1 MNKAA
6 PSLSR
11 IIVMVVFALS
21 CFGLLLFLWLSFGGP
36 VPLKPKG
43 YQVRMDFPEA
53 TTLATE
59 ADVRVAGVPVGKV
72 RKVEVGD
79 GTNRTVATVE
89 LERRYAPLRSDAR
102 ATLRQK
108 TLLGETYV
116 ELTPGRSEK
125 MIPEGGKLA
134 EWSAALANLAAV
146 ADDER
151 VRVAVGDPNLSAA
164 KVAGLFVSILAG
176 KLSGDAENFVR
187 VLAEN
192 GRLDVLG
199 QIREQYEA
207 LKNEREGVVE
217 AEVVSAFEMDKAQ
230 VADLVARLEKKTGRK
245 VKARVSVDRDLIGG
259 VKVVLGDKVIDGS
272 ARAQLGALEAA
283 LKA

>member
-1 MNKAA
+1 MAEPSTIARPYAEAA
-6 PSLSR
+6 
-11 IIVMVVFALS
+11 F
-21 CFGLLLFLWLSFGGP
+21 
-36 VPLKPKG
+36 K
-43 YQVRMDFPEA
+43 
-53 TTLATE
+53 LADE
-59 ADVRVAGVPVGKV
+59 
-72 RKVEVGD
+72 
-79 GTNRTVATVE
+79 
-89 LERRYAPLRSDAR
+89 S
-102 ATLRQK
+102 
-108 TLLGETYV
+108 
-116 ELTPGRSEK
+116 
-125 MIPEGGKLA
+125 GKLA

-146 ADDER
+146 AADER
-151 VRVAVGDPNLSAA
+151 LRAAVGDPNLSAA
-164 KVAGLFVSILAG
+164 QVAGLFLSILAG
-176 KLSGDAENFVR
+176 KLSGEAENFVR

-199 QIREQYEA
+199 QVRDQYEA

-245 VKARVSVDRDLIGG
+245 VKARVSVDRELIGG